1 MEQQEKTKEQLLY
14 EALEKLQRTAEIL
27 RDLGFDVI
35 DRFINIDT
43 LSRPTAEA
51 GFPVVN
57 DGAQGIRV
65 SYSQR
70 RGFRI
75 WFTNGFENPD
85 SPRRQEVEE
94 RLRAE
99 GLL

>member
-1 MEQQEKTKEQLLY
+1 MEQEKGREQSLY
-14 EALEKLQRTAEIL
+14 EALEKLQKTADVL

-51 GFPVVN
+51 GFPIVN
-57 DGAQGIRV
+57 DGMQGIRA

-70 RGFRI
+70 RGFKI

-85 SPRRQEVEE
+85 SPRRQEVEK
-94 RLRAE
+94 RLQDE